1 VIGVNLGGIVPG
13 ERATN
18 LFEII
23 SRSFSILMRY
33 AESSWRPLANVVIE
47 PDVVNFSWDDFAR
60 TPDLI
65 AAGERATREALPKI
79 LEALHPPQPQPTPE
93 SRPLDS

>member
-47 PDVVNFSWDDFAR
+47 PDVVNFTWDDFAR

-79 LEALHPPQPQPTPE
+79 LEALHPPQPQPAPE
-93 SRPLDS
+93 APPLDS